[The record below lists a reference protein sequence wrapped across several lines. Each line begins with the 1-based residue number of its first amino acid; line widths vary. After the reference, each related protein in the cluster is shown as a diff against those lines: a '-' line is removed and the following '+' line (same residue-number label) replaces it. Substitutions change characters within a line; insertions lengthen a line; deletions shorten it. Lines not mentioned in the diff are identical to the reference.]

1 MEKKRV
7 PTTIEGKELLAD
19 VDYTLAAESVPIS
32 AKDMAE
38 RLTVRTKSGKLRHI
52 GTENFNPRMIPQEE
66 QQQQPMLQQAI
77 GSIEKAPIVEEV
89 VEKNAYTPKQME
101 RTLAKMMARLYGKD
115 NLKTLQANP
124 QEYKKFYWQ
133 HEYDLV
139 KNNPNVFNHFKKYYP
154 EKLNEI
160 EENVIKNKVVLGNLE
175 EYGFNN
181 LEVLADEKSKE
192 GMFGQAQKILD
203 TKFLDITASPFD
215 EESLIRAKEAL
226 GIRTLAQRQLYDIAI
241 GIPSNI
247 VDFTLSGKPKVVD
260 FAQKYVQPFVKN
272 PLWMARRFGV
282 EDKFTEEE
290 KKNITFDMV
299 YAAIPDGEMGVTA
312 SDKFIAELSR
322 GDGIL
327 ARAAQSFF
335 NLTPIDETILSPD
348 REMATPGGVPLG
360 ATEST
365 ALNIAEI
372 GANAMTLTGLARLG
386 LEGGKFLARR
396 GSKFTKNGV
405 FDPNAALVALRNKQS
420 GQGLLGKTWTGLRK
434 GAITSSRD
442 LKQTIAFEQAL
453 TLGSVVASSATQ
465 EMFKDSFAN
474 MDPLSSTGILGA
486 VSILGPIV
494 GIGLGS
500 FIGKRA
506 VMPVIGSALGTRAT
520 AKLFFDG
527 QLDTAF
533 DIIEKGQLGISR
545 GDKDQIIKGKGGLA
559 SLAKDVEVTAEERN
573 LLQGLIEDPKTSK
586 VFREITRTLA
596 TVKQETPE
604 VYDTLFKG
612 YRAFKEQRESLRSS
626 LLKDSTDP
634 KLVKEVDGILAD
646 LTSATEANWSIG
658 LFEGAKESYLQMGR
672 VANRASLLTPNQSYK
687 QVFENLNKIDY
698 LQGQADT
705 ASRSYTTALFKL
717 LDKVEGLEES
727 GQGVSG
733 PIRKMVNNMM
743 EQHRKHLAVPQRMEA
758 NISRS
763 LRDIYNISERANA
776 NEFKNIDNAFD
787 AANNTIKNLD
797 PEEQVYLSELI
808 QERIADPKNNYG
820 KFNKTLE
827 KLDIIQNSIEEKRKA
842 VANFTDSVKGT
853 ALISKE
859 GIVAKRPKIENMKQ
873 RQINLFNDVFD
884 RNKTRSNELYD
895 EAFRGVARGQT
906 IDTSSFVISMNNFI
920 KNTGLEY
927 GPGGI
932 QKAKQIFTD
941 LARNDPKVRPFIN
954 TVNKLIDIDQERSNL
969 RDIVSPSAEQ
979 TARLNSLDESFDKI
993 RDELKE
999 PDNLSPKEAVA
1010 FRSSI
1015 GQKAFDA
1022 QNGGD
1027 RQGASILMQAESLL
1041 NDYLDVAIPEGSP
1054 VFDRLK
1060 TASDFY
1066 RDNVG
1071 QMFFSK
1077 SLKNSYKSD
1086 TDIPIPFNRYFN
1098 RTNQF
1103 HAGEGMDSA
1112 TTTRDLYDRMIGDD
1126 AELKT
1131 KFDAEMKDVM
1141 LLQLYG
1147 NLTEQ
1152 KMTERIML
1160 DNISNTIDLDKSTLF
1175 YKDNGFRDILGLPED
1190 FDDIIK
1196 RTPAVDNKGNFM
1208 GRSRKALEKDAATQ
1222 LEGDPLYNAK
1232 DMEGNAEVIGSIA
1245 KEIGEKAIAT
1255 AEENISIGMRLFA
1268 DASKGK
1274 TRLYDIGENI
1284 VSRIFKE
1291 ETGADSAKA
1300 FDILVKTVREQAPEQ
1315 AQFFEDSI
1323 RRGITRRLLEKTV
1336 VRQADQDFV
1345 DMNALSNELGSY
1357 RELYKTV
1364 LGDEF
1369 DDAVSLVK
1377 LSNNSRKG
1385 EVVQFGQDLKPMS
1398 DSAALSRAF
1407 SVARGVVSVRYV
1419 ASEYLLRMF
1428 SSKGNETI
1436 MNILATPGFA
1446 ELAMEAVDTNRI
1458 RPFTARKNAVQ
1469 TIIPALVG
1477 SAKEYT
1483 NRQEYEN
1490 FKSSLY
1496 SLYQD
1501 SQMNNTDF
1509 LQNVM
1514 GLIVTAQNREATE
1527 KLLQSYAMDVQAVA
1541 QGISPSMAEKVSIG
1555 EQMRSLGLQQ

>member
-7 PTTIEGKELLAD
+7 PTTAAGQELLAD
-19 VDYTLAAESVPIS
+19 VDYTLAAKSVPIS
-32 AKDMAE
+32 AKDMAD
-38 RLTVRTKSGKLRHI
+38 RLIVRTKSGKLRHI
-52 GTENFNPRMIPQEE
+52 GTENFIPRMIPQEE

-77 GSIEKAPIVEEV
+77 GSTEKAPIVEEV
-89 VEKNAYTPKQME
+89 VGKDAYTPKQME
-101 RTLAKMMARLYGKD
+101 RTLAKMMARLYGMD
-115 NLKTLQANP
+115 NLKALQANP

-139 KNNPNVFNHFKKYYP
+139 TNNSNVFNQFKKYYP

-160 EENVIKNKVVLGNLE
+160 EENAIKNKVVLGNLE

-181 LEVLADEKSKE
+181 LEVVAGEKSKK

-203 TKFLDITASPFD
+203 RKFLDITASPFD
-215 EESLIRAKEAL
+215 EESLIRAKEQLA
-226 GIRTLAQRQLYDIAI
+226 IRTLGQRQLYDIAT

-247 VDFTLSGKPKVVD
+247 VDIGLPLAEQTKETLTFGQMEADLSFKPKVVD
-260 FAQKYVQPFVKN
+260 FAQKYVQPFVQN
-272 PLWMARRFGV
+272 PLWMAKKFGV

-290 KKNITFDMV
+290 KKNITFDMI

-322 GDGIL
+322 GDDIF
-327 ARAAQSFF
+327 ARATQSFF
-335 NLTPIDETILSPD
+335 NLTPIDETIVSPD
-348 REMATPGGVPLG
+348 REMVTPGGVPLG

-365 ALNIAEI
+365 ALNVAEI
-372 GANAMTLTGLARLG
+372 AANAMTITGLARAAI
-386 LEGGKFLARR
+386 EGTKKAARK
-396 GSKFTKNGV
+396 GSKFTKDGV
-405 FDPNAALVALRNKQS
+405 FDPNAALISLRNKQS
-420 GQGLLGKTWTGLRK
+420 GQSLLGKVWTGLRK

-465 EMFKDSFAN
+465 ELFKDSFAN
-474 MDPLSSTGILGA
+474 MDPLNSTGILGA

-494 GIGLGS
+494 GIGIGS
-500 FIGKRA
+500 FIGRRA
-506 VMPVIGSALGTRAT
+506 VMPVIGSVLGTRAT

-527 QLDTAF
+527 QLDTVF
-533 DIIEKGQLGISR
+533 DIIEKGQLGVSK
-545 GDKDQIIKGKGGLA
+545 GDKDQIIKGRGGLA

-612 YRAFKEQRESLRSS
+612 YLAFKEQRESLRSS
-626 LLKDSTDP
+626 LLKGSTDP

-658 LFEGAKESYLQMGR
+658 LFEGAKQSYLQMGK
-672 VANRASLLTPNQSYK
+672 VANRASLLTPNQSYT

-698 LQGQADT
+698 LNRVGDT
-705 ASRSYTTALFKL
+705 ATRSYTTALFKL
-717 LDKVEGLEES
+717 LDKVEGFEES

-743 EQHRKHLAVPQRMEA
+743 EQHRKHLAVPQRMQK
-758 NISRS
+758 NIESA
-763 LRDIYNISERANA
+763 LKDIYNISERANA

-808 QERIADPKNNYG
+808 QERITDPKNNYG

-827 KLDIIQNSIEEKRKA
+827 KLDVIQTSIKEKREA
-842 VANFTDSVKGT
+842 VANFTDSVRGT

-873 RQINLFNDVFD
+873 RQINLFKDVFD
-884 RNKTRSNELYD
+884 RNKTQSNKLYD

-920 KNTGLEY
+920 KTTGLEY

-954 TVNKLIDIDQERSNL
+954 TVNKLIDIDQERSSLREIVNL
-969 RDIVSPSAEQ
+969 SAEQ
-979 TARLNSLDESFDKI
+979 TTRLNLLDESFDTI
-993 RDELKE
+993 RGELKE
-999 PDNLSPKEAVA
+999 LDNLSPKEAVA

-1022 QNGGD
+1022 QNRGD
-1027 RQGASILMQAESLL
+1027 RQGASILMQTEKLL
-1041 NDYLDVAIPEGSP
+1041 NDYLETAIPKGSP
-1054 VFDRLK
+1054 VANKLEA
-1060 TASDFY
+1060 ASNFY

-1077 SLKNSYKSD
+1077 SLKNSYNSD

-1112 TTTRDLYDRMIGDD
+1112 TTTRGLYDRMIGDD

-1141 LLQLYG
+1141 LLQLYE

-1152 KMTERIML
+1152 KMTERIMY
-1160 DNISNTIDLDKSTLF
+1160 DNLTNIVDLDKSTLF

-1232 DMEGNAEVIGSIA
+1232 DMKGNAEVIGSIA

-1274 TRLYDIGENI
+1274 TALYDIGENI
-1284 VSRIFKE
+1284 ISRIFKE
-1291 ETGADSAKA
+1291 TERKGDSAKA

-1315 AQFFEDSI
+1315 AQFF
-1323 RRGITRRLLEKTV
+1323 
-1336 VRQADQDFV
+1336 
-1345 DMNALSNELGSY
+1345 
-1357 RELYKTV
+1357 
-1364 LGDEF
+1364 
-1369 DDAVSLVK
+1369 
-1377 LSNNSRKG
+1377 
-1385 EVVQFGQDLKPMS
+1385 
-1398 DSAALSRAF
+1398 
-1407 SVARGVVSVRYV
+1407 
-1419 ASEYLLRMF
+1419 
-1428 SSKGNETI
+1428 
-1436 MNILATPGFA
+1436 
-1446 ELAMEAVDTNRI
+1446 
-1458 RPFTARKNAVQ
+1458 
-1469 TIIPALVG
+1469 
-1477 SAKEYT
+1477 
-1483 NRQEYEN
+1483 
-1490 FKSSLY
+1490 
-1496 SLYQD
+1496 
-1501 SQMNNTDF
+1501 
-1509 LQNVM
+1509 
-1514 GLIVTAQNREATE
+1514 
-1527 KLLQSYAMDVQAVA
+1527 
-1541 QGISPSMAEKVSIG
+1541 
-1555 EQMRSLGLQQ
+1555 